1 MIRSD
6 SGYIRN
12 INGIFVAIASVIFVL
27 AVWQIRGILMLASA
41 AVMLT
46 IGISIPVRWLIK
58 RGLSRGLAIV
68 MAILG
73 GFVLLV
79 ALSLLVFP
87 ALFSQFSQLATD
99 IIPRGIEQLIA
110 RWNSGEFFEAFPFL
124 EEFSDDFTSSFRI
137 DSQLVQQVITQ
148 ASTALGQLSE
158 SVLPLIGGVL
168 SGVLSVLIIF
178 FLCMYLLADPERY
191 VQGII
196 RLTPLWYRDRM
207 RQILARLDSTIR
219 AWIGVTV
226 LSMLVAGVGT
236 SLGLALIGVRQWAA
250 LGVLAGVSS
259 FIPNFGPLIA
269 LVPSIAVAIIESPQ
283 NVLWVIVIIYGV
295 SFIQSQVVGPILANE
310 SMRVPPV
317 MILVGQIVFGVFF
330 GFWGIMLAVPFT
342 AVVLGLVE
350 EIYVRDVLGDRPLPQ
365 PVTGDDHHLMPEVD

>member
-12 INGIFVAIASVIFVL
+12 INGIFVAIMSVIFVL

-46 IGISIPVRWLIK
+46 IGISIPVRWLVK
-58 RGLSRGLAIV
+58 HRLPRGLAIII
-68 MAILG
+68 ALLG

-79 ALSLLVFP
+79 ILSLLVFP
-87 ALFSQFSQLATD
+87 ALFAQFSQLATD
-99 IIPRGIEQLIA
+99 TIPRGIEQLIT

-124 EEFSDDFTSSFRI
+124 EEFSEDFTQTLRI
-137 DSQLVQQVITQ
+137 DAQLVQQLIAQ
-148 ASTALGQLSE
+148 ATTALGQLSE

-178 FLCMYLLADPERY
+178 FLCMYLLAEPERY
-191 VQGII
+191 VNGIV

-207 RQILARLDSTIR
+207 RQILARLDSTVR

-269 LVPSIAVAIIESPQ
+269 LVPSVAVAIIESPQ
-283 NVLWVIVIIYGV
+283 NTLWVVVIIYGI
-295 SFIQSQVVGPILANE
+295 SFVQSQVVAPILANE
-310 SMRVPPV
+310 SMNVPPV

-342 AVVLGLVE
+342 AILLGLVD
-350 EIYVRDVLGDRPLPQ
+350 EIYVRDVLGDRPVPQ
-365 PVTGDDHHLMPEVD
+365 PLEDDDHHLMPEVD